1 MESILRIVI
10 SQGAIVSGEVKLIGS
25 RMGYERV
32 YYYEGECAIVTGI
45 GASGFIV
52 STCPHCHRKEK

>member
-25 RMGYERV
+25 RMGYEHV

-52 STCPHCHRKEK
+52 STYPHCYRKEK

>member
-1 MESILRIVI
+1 M
-10 SQGAIVSGEVKLIGS
+10 SGEVKLIGS
-25 RMGYERV
+25 RMGYEHV

-52 STCPHCHRKEK
+52 STYPHCYGKEK